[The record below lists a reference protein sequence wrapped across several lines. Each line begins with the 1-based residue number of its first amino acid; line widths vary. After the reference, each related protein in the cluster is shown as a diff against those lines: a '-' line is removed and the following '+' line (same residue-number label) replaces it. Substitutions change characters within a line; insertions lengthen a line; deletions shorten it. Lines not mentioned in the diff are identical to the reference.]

1 MPIQRLKNVLNQNGI
16 KYVTL
21 KHSPAYTAQEIAA
34 AAHIPGKE
42 LAETVIL
49 KLDGIFAMAVLPAS
63 CQIDFELLKDA
74 FSATRV
80 ELATED
86 EFEKLFPNCEAGAM
100 PPFGNLYGMHVYV
113 APELAEDE
121 YIAFN
126 AGSHSELIQMRYV
139 DFEDLVQ
146 PQELFLATVSY

>member
-1 MPIQRLKNVLNQNGI
+1 MPINRLKKVLDRNKI

-21 KHSPAYTAQEIAA
+21 SHSPAYTAQEIAET
-34 AAHIPGKE
+34 AHISGKE
-42 LAETVIL
+42 MAKTVIL
-49 KLDGIFAMAVLPAS
+49 KLDGTFAMAVLPAS
-63 CQIDFELLKDA
+63 HQIDFELLQEA

-80 ELATED
+80 ELASEE
-86 EFEKLFPNCEAGAM
+86 EFSDLFPNCEVGAM

-126 AGSHSELIQMRYV
+126 AGTHTELIRMKYV
-139 DFEDLVQ
+139 DFEDLAQ
-146 PQELFLATVSY
+146 PQELFLAMT